1 MKKEQPTARISVRW
15 WKTPCD
21 QHWHWGCVCRGGGF
35 IYGHNILSEIIVIG
49 KIQDLSDSH

>member
-21 QHWHWGCVCRGGGF
+21 QHWHWGCV
-35 IYGHNILSEIIVIG
+35 
-49 KIQDLSDSH
+49 